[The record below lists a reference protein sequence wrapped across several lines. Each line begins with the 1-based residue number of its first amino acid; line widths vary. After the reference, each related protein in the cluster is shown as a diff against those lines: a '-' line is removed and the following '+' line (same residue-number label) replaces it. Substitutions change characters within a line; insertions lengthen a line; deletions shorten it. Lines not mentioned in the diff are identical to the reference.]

1 MNRTAAPVGIVGIG
15 NMGWGMAARLHEA
28 GIEVAVRDVDPAREA
43 LVAAAGIATLPSPAA
58 LAGRSGL
65 LIVAVVDAAQTEAVL
80 FGDDGAAA
88 ALPRGA
94 TVMLCPTIAPADTE
108 RFAARLASAGIDTI
122 DAPMSGGPARARDG
136 TMSLMVA
143 CADAVFER
151 HRGVLETL
159 SSQVFRLG
167 PRIGDGA
174 RVKLVNNLLAGI
186 NLAGAAEAIALAER
200 LGLDAG
206 RTLDVIERSSGQSWI
221 GSDRMRRAIAG
232 DLAPRAHTTLLNK
245 DTHLAL
251 DMAAAAGM
259 PVPLGALAAALF
271 ARACASGFASLDD
284 ASLLALLRRDGLDG
298 R

>member
-1 MNRTAAPVGIVGIG
+1 MSSAPRVGVVGIG
-15 NMGWGMAARLHEA
+15 NMGWGVACRLQEQGFA
-28 GIEVAVRDVDPAREA
+28 VAVRDVDPAREA
-43 LVAAAGIATLPSPAA
+43 LALAAGLPVAPTPAA
-58 LAGRSGL
+58 LARRCDL
-65 LIVAVVDAAQTEAVL
+65 LVVVVVDAAQTDAVL
-80 FGDDGAAA
+80 FGTDGAAA
-88 ALPRGA
+88 ALPPGA
-94 TVMLCPTIAPADTE
+94 AVVLCPTIAPADTE
-108 RFAARLASAGIDTI
+108 RCAARLAGAGIDCI
-122 DAPMSGGPARARDG
+122 DAPMSGGPARARAG

-151 HRGVLETL
+151 HRGVLEAIADPL
-159 SSQVFRLG
+159 FRLG
-167 PRIGDGA
+167 ERVGDGA

-200 LGLDAG
+200 LGLDAA

-251 DMAAAAGM
+251 QMAAAAGV
-259 PVPLGALAAALF
+259 PVPLGEQAAALF
-271 ARACASGFASLDD
+271 ARACDAGCAALDD
-284 ASLLALLRRDGLDG
+284 ASLLALLRRDGLGG